1 MAKKIWWSA
10 SDITRVMKPGYSRLV
25 INSWA
30 CYDFANS
37 PFTTLVLTFVY
48 ATYFTQTVASD
59 PITGTVLW
67 SRAIAI
73 SALIVGVFSPILGAF
88 SDRLGYRKIW
98 LLFFTV
104 MCAAATAGLYGI
116 LPGQVIAALILIV
129 IANTAYE
136 FAMVFYNAFLPDIVP
151 VERIGRVSGYG
162 WGLGYLGGLLALIF
176 VLVFLIQPD
185 TPWFGLTKDEG
196 ENIRATNIV
205 VAIWLIIFSFPFFLW
220 VPEKKSR
227 ISHRGVNLGNT
238 INQLQVTFR
247 EILKFPEV
255 CRFLI
260 ARFIFNNGLVTIFI
274 FGGIYAAESF
284 GFTLQEVLIFGIV
297 LNIAAGFGAF
307 SMGYLDD
314 VFGGKRT
321 IIISLVGLMLAA
333 TLAVLTGSKA
343 LLWVAGIVIG
353 IFSGPNQ
360 SASRSLMARLVPS
373 ESQGQFFGFY
383 AFSGKFTAFL
393 GPLVFGV
400 LTQWTGSQRWGLSV
414 VVVMF
419 FVGMLIMLPLNEQ
432 EGMARVERVKGLE

>member
-1 MAKKIWWSA
+1 
-10 SDITRVMKPGYSRLV
+10 MKPAYSRLV
-25 INSWA
+25 IGSWA

-48 ATYFTQTVASD
+48 ATYFTQMIASD

-67 SRAIAI
+67 SRAIAL
-73 SALIVGVFSPILGAF
+73 SALIVAVFSPIFGAL

-98 LLFFTV
+98 LIFFTV

-116 LPGQVIAALILIV
+116 LPGQVIAALILVV
-129 IANTAYE
+129 IANTSYE
-136 FAMVFYNAFLPDIVP
+136 FSMVFYNAFLPDIVP
-151 VERIGRVSGYG
+151 MERIGRVSGYG

-176 VLVFLIQPD
+176 VLIALIQPD
-185 TPWFGLTKDEG
+185 IPWFGLTKVEG

-205 VAIWLIIFSFPFFLW
+205 VAIWLVIFSVPFLLW
-220 VPEKKSR
+220 VPEKKPR
-227 ISHRGVNLGNT
+227 ISHRQLNVENT
-238 INQLQVTFR
+238 MSQLQATFR

-274 FGGIYAAESF
+274 FGGIYASESF
-284 GFTLQEVLIFGIV
+284 GFTLQEVLIFGIA

-314 VFGGKRT
+314 VFGGKNI

-333 TLAVLTGSKA
+333 ALAVLTESKA

-373 ESQGQFFGFY
+373 ESQAQFFGFY

-393 GPLVFGV
+393 GPLVLGV

-419 FVGMLIMLPLNEQ
+419 FFGMLIMFPLNEQ
-432 EGMARVERVKGLE
+432 EGMARVERIKGLE